1 MCWRGLAVAPHHLHG
16 NLVYRCLGW
25 PWSFLRPLL
34 QTQTPLNILAHLFTP
49 VSLPE
54 SIHPTTPQDL
64 EWRGEVFSP
73 EIASRGAKFSFQ
85 KNYASVISGKPQEAF
100 SPPLVGV
107 AGTENKP

>member
-1 MCWRGLAVAPHHLHG
+1 MFRETSVFP
-16 NLVYRCLGW
+16 
-25 PWSFLRPLL
+25 RPLL

-73 EIASRGAKFSFQ
+73 EIAFQVPSFLFRR
-85 KNYASVISGKPQEAF
+85 IMPQ
-100 SPPLVGV
+100 
-107 AGTENKP
+107 